1 MTIRE
6 LKDRV
11 PYVKGIV
18 KLPSPKGL
26 READIPIIADT
37 DDSLETCLGEECRAV
52 VYMNGLVLYTRG
64 KYATV
69 FRLHK
74 CRETYGK
81 GSARSFTEVP
91 YQFMLMLEGEHRLE
105 YNQDKKEADWNT
117 SAELLE
123 EEYGYGLPGRGD
135 ILDELVTDEI
145 MEFVFSILT
154 ERQKMVVYMFYF
166 EQKKQAD
173 IAELLGIQRV
183 TVATILRTALKTLRD
198 RYDQTVDIPLHDYL
212 QMQNFLVLY
221 KKGKFNEAA
230 ECIEC
235 FMSKEYQDI
244 KSKELLEKISKGY
257 FSYWNER
264 ILLYK
269 RDDFSEF
276 RTNKEQFCVANLPQR
291 KFLKQIN
298 TELYI

>member
-37 DDSLETCLGEECRAV
+37 DDSPETCLGEECRAV

-81 GSARSFTEVP
+81 GSVRLFSEVP
-91 YQFMLMLEGEHRLE
+91 YQFM
-105 YNQDKKEADWNT
+105 
-117 SAELLE
+117 
-123 EEYGYGLPGRGD
+123 
-135 ILDELVTDEI
+135 
-145 MEFVFSILT
+145 
-154 ERQKMVVYMFYF
+154 F

-173 IAELLGIQRV
+173 IAEILGIQRV

-198 RYDQTVDIPLHDYL
+198 RYPS
-212 QMQNFLVLY
+212 F
-221 KKGKFNEAA
+221 
-230 ECIEC
+230 
-235 FMSKEYQDI
+235 
-244 KSKELLEKISKGY
+244 
-257 FSYWNER
+257 
-264 ILLYK
+264 
-269 RDDFSEF
+269 
-276 RTNKEQFCVANLPQR
+276 
-291 KFLKQIN
+291 
-298 TELYI
+298 

>member
-145 MEFVFSILT
+145 MEFVLITSIISLILHLVKLSLSII
-154 ERQKMVVYMFYF
+154 RLHSICNS
-166 EQKKQAD
+166 D
-173 IAELLGIQRV
+173 C
-183 TVATILRTALKTLRD
+183 TILKQDYAGLLPLDVRT
-198 RYDQTVDIPLHDYL
+198 
-212 QMQNFLVLY
+212 
-221 KKGKFNEAA
+221 
-230 ECIEC
+230 
-235 FMSKEYQDI
+235 S
-244 KSKELLEKISKGY
+244 
-257 FSYWNER
+257 
-264 ILLYK
+264 
-269 RDDFSEF
+269 
-276 RTNKEQFCVANLPQR
+276 
-291 KFLKQIN
+291 
-298 TELYI
+298 

>member
-123 EEYGYGLPGRGD
+123 EEYDKVP
-135 ILDELVTDEI
+135 EE
-145 MEFVFSILT
+145 
-154 ERQKMVVYMFYF
+154 ERHNIFYF

-198 RYDQTVDIPLHDYL
+198 RYPS
-212 QMQNFLVLY
+212 F
-221 KKGKFNEAA
+221 
-230 ECIEC
+230 
-235 FMSKEYQDI
+235 
-244 KSKELLEKISKGY
+244 
-257 FSYWNER
+257 
-264 ILLYK
+264 
-269 RDDFSEF
+269 
-276 RTNKEQFCVANLPQR
+276 
-291 KFLKQIN
+291 
-298 TELYI
+298 

>member
-91 YQFMLMLEGEHRLE
+91 YQFMLMLEGEH
-105 YNQDKKEADWNT
+105 T
-117 SAELLE
+117 LL
-123 EEYGYGLPGRGD
+123 
-135 ILDELVTDEI
+135 
-145 MEFVFSILT
+145 
-154 ERQKMVVYMFYF
+154 FY
-166 EQKKQAD
+166 
-173 IAELLGIQRV
+173 V
-183 TVATILRTALKTLRD
+183 CYTLF
-198 RYDQTVDIPLHDYL
+198 I
-212 QMQNFLVLY
+212 
-221 KKGKFNEAA
+221 
-230 ECIEC
+230 
-235 FMSKEYQDI
+235 
-244 KSKELLEKISKGY
+244 
-257 FSYWNER
+257 
-264 ILLYK
+264 
-269 RDDFSEF
+269 
-276 RTNKEQFCVANLPQR
+276 
-291 KFLKQIN
+291 
-298 TELYI
+298 

>member
-91 YQFMLMLEGEHRLE
+91 YAVDTNKVTASTVTKKIVGDKTEIATEDVDVKLEEV
-105 YNQDKKEADWNT
+105 EADT
-117 SAELLE
+117 FETDIQKE
-123 EEYGYGLPGRGD
+123 VD
-135 ILDELVTDEI
+135 ILNQSDADTIVESAFET
-145 MEFVFSILT
+145 VFGVENIP
-154 ERQKMVVYMFYF
+154 QVDFY
-166 EQKKQAD
+166 
-173 IAELLGIQRV
+173 
-183 TVATILRTALKTLRD
+183 
-198 RYDQTVDIPLHDYL
+198 
-212 QMQNFLVLY
+212 
-221 KKGKFNEAA
+221 EAA
-230 ECIEC
+230 ELTQEN
-235 FMSKEYQDI
+235 MD
-244 KSKELLEKISKGY
+244 L
-257 FSYWNER
+257 
-264 ILLYK
+264 
-269 RDDFSEF
+269 SEF
-276 RTNKEQFCVANLPQR
+276 
-291 KFLKQIN
+291 KFLSPVMNLIIEGEPSEENIVEVTFTVNNLTDKIEPFMLHRCEEHGWEILKAEKVGDNQIKVGFHSAGGPVAVIYRELPEDVGE
-298 TELYI
+298 TETDVVAP

>member
-74 CRETYGK
+74 CQETYGK

-105 YNQDKKEADWNT
+105 YNSFYCRTVKEVLFTVVVCWCCDYN
-117 SAELLE
+117 
-123 EEYGYGLPGRGD
+123 
-135 ILDELVTDEI
+135 EI
-145 MEFVFSILT
+145 SIFV
-154 ERQKMVVYMFYF
+154 
-166 EQKKQAD
+166 
-173 IAELLGIQRV
+173 
-183 TVATILRTALKTLRD
+183 
-198 RYDQTVDIPLHDYL
+198 
-212 QMQNFLVLY
+212 
-221 KKGKFNEAA
+221 
-230 ECIEC
+230 C
-235 FMSKEYQDI
+235 FFAI
-244 KSKELLEKISKGY
+244 K
-257 FSYWNER
+257 R
-264 ILLYK
+264 
-269 RDDFSEF
+269 
-276 RTNKEQFCVANLPQR
+276 R
-291 KFLKQIN
+291 KSL
-298 TELYI
+298 

>member
-81 GSARSFTEVP
+81 GSAQIIHGSTLSV
-91 YQFMLMLEGEHRLE
+91 H
-105 YNQDKKEADWNT
+105 AD
-117 SAELLE
+117 A
-123 EEYGYGLPGRGD
+123 GR
-135 ILDELVTDEI
+135 
-145 MEFVFSILT
+145 
-154 ERQKMVVYMFYF
+154 
-166 EQKKQAD
+166 
-173 IAELLGIQRV
+173 
-183 TVATILRTALKTLRD
+183 RT
-198 RYDQTVDIPLHDYL
+198 
-212 QMQNFLVLY
+212 
-221 KKGKFNEAA
+221 
-230 ECIEC
+230 
-235 FMSKEYQDI
+235 
-244 KSKELLEKISKGY
+244 
-257 FSYWNER
+257 
-264 ILLYK
+264 
-269 RDDFSEF
+269 
-276 RTNKEQFCVANLPQR
+276 
-291 KFLKQIN
+291 
-298 TELYI
+298 

>member
-1 MTIRE
+1 MDCHREILAAVKDQREASCRSVIKKPGGWELILVLSLYVGIDRRKPKGRKVVNMTIRE

-123 EEYGYGLPGRGD
+123 EEYGYGLPGRG
-135 ILDELVTDEI
+135 
-145 MEFVFSILT
+145 
-154 ERQKMVVYMFYF
+154 VY
-166 EQKKQAD
+166 
-173 IAELLGIQRV
+173 
-183 TVATILRTALKTLRD
+183 
-198 RYDQTVDIPLHDYL
+198 
-212 QMQNFLVLY
+212 
-221 KKGKFNEAA
+221 
-230 ECIEC
+230 
-235 FMSKEYQDI
+235 
-244 KSKELLEKISKGY
+244 
-257 FSYWNER
+257 
-264 ILLYK
+264 
-269 RDDFSEF
+269 
-276 RTNKEQFCVANLPQR
+276 
-291 KFLKQIN
+291 
-298 TELYI
+298 

>member
-11 PYVKGIV
+11 PYAKGIV

-198 RYDQTVDIPLHDYL
+198 RYPS
-212 QMQNFLVLY
+212 F
-221 KKGKFNEAA
+221 
-230 ECIEC
+230 
-235 FMSKEYQDI
+235 
-244 KSKELLEKISKGY
+244 
-257 FSYWNER
+257 
-264 ILLYK
+264 
-269 RDDFSEF
+269 
-276 RTNKEQFCVANLPQR
+276 
-291 KFLKQIN
+291 
-298 TELYI
+298 

>member
-154 ERQKMVVYMFYF
+154 ERQKMVVYMRLSI
-166 EQKKQAD
+166 EQ
-173 IAELLGIQRV
+173 V
-183 TVATILRTALKTLRD
+183 
-198 RYDQTVDIPLHDYL
+198 
-212 QMQNFLVLY
+212 M
-221 KKGKFNEAA
+221 
-230 ECIEC
+230 ECIN
-235 FMSKEYQDI
+235 F
-244 KSKELLEKISKGY
+244 
-257 FSYWNER
+257 
-264 ILLYK
+264 
-269 RDDFSEF
+269 
-276 RTNKEQFCVANLPQR
+276 P
-291 KFLKQIN
+291 IN
-298 TELYI
+298 HIGNSC

>member
-1 MTIRE
+1 MLSLYVGMIRPEAKRQKGGQYDNRE

-105 YNQDKKEADWNT
+105 YNQDKKEAD
-117 SAELLE
+117 
-123 EEYGYGLPGRGD
+123 
-135 ILDELVTDEI
+135 
-145 MEFVFSILT
+145 
-154 ERQKMVVYMFYF
+154 
-166 EQKKQAD
+166 
-173 IAELLGIQRV
+173 
-183 TVATILRTALKTLRD
+183 
-198 RYDQTVDIPLHDYL
+198 
-212 QMQNFLVLY
+212 
-221 KKGKFNEAA
+221 
-230 ECIEC
+230 
-235 FMSKEYQDI
+235 
-244 KSKELLEKISKGY
+244 
-257 FSYWNER
+257 
-264 ILLYK
+264 
-269 RDDFSEF
+269 
-276 RTNKEQFCVANLPQR
+276 
-291 KFLKQIN
+291 
-298 TELYI
+298 

>member
-1 MTIRE
+1 MWVLTARKPKGRKVVNMTIRE

-105 YNQDKKEADWNT
+105 YNSFYCRTVKEVLFTVVVCWCCDYN
-117 SAELLE
+117 
-123 EEYGYGLPGRGD
+123 
-135 ILDELVTDEI
+135 EI
-145 MEFVFSILT
+145 SIFV
-154 ERQKMVVYMFYF
+154 
-166 EQKKQAD
+166 
-173 IAELLGIQRV
+173 
-183 TVATILRTALKTLRD
+183 
-198 RYDQTVDIPLHDYL
+198 
-212 QMQNFLVLY
+212 
-221 KKGKFNEAA
+221 
-230 ECIEC
+230 C
-235 FMSKEYQDI
+235 FFAI
-244 KSKELLEKISKGY
+244 K
-257 FSYWNER
+257 R
-264 ILLYK
+264 
-269 RDDFSEF
+269 
-276 RTNKEQFCVANLPQR
+276 R
-291 KFLKQIN
+291 KSL
-298 TELYI
+298 